1 MALTPSR
8 EAYITCALTGA
19 GDTTGRSDKVPVTP
33 AQIAEAGIEAA
44 RAGAAILHVHV
55 RDPETGQ
62 PARDPALYRE
72 VVERVRDSDV
82 DAVLNLTAGMGGD
95 LTLGPADRPLPPSQA
110 GTDLASAEERLA
122 HVADLLPEICTLDCG
137 TMNFGE
143 GDYIMTNT
151 PAMLAAM
158 AKRVQALG
166 VRPEIEIFDTGHLVL
181 AKSLVQQGL
190 IDEPAMVQL
199 CMGIPWGA
207 PDDIGTLMS
216 MVNNLPAGWT
226 FSAFSLG
233 RNQLPM
239 SRWRCSPAAISGSGW
254 KTISGLSRAC
264 SRPTRIWWSGRSA
277 SQKTWACGCS
287 APRRCARS
295 LRCASAERSGV
306 AGALTGAV
314 WRAAAP
320 GRDATVRLS

>member
-95 LTLGPADRPLPPSQA
+95 LTLGPADRPLPLSQA

-181 AKSLVQQGL
+181 ARWLVEQGL

-233 RNQLPM
+233 RNQLPYVALAVLAGGNI
-239 SRWRCSPAAISGSGW
+239 RVGLEDNIWLEQGVLATNADLVERAVAIAENMGVRVLGPDAVRE
-254 KTISGLSRAC
+254 KLA
-264 SRPTRIWWSGRSA
+264 
-277 SQKTWACGCS
+277 
-287 APRRCARS
+287 
-295 LRCASAERSGV
+295 LRKR
-306 AGALTGAV
+306 
-314 WRAAAP
+314 
-320 GRDATVRLS
+320 